1 MKKILV
7 TGANGQIGS
16 DLVTLMR
23 SRHGA
28 EQVIGADLS
37 LPKQRPLGGPHIEMD
52 VTSRDQVEQVVAD
65 TQVDA
70 IFHLASLLSAKG
82 EHMPDATW
90 DVNLNGLKY
99 ILDAAV
105 RHRVQV
111 FWPSSIAVFG
121 AQTPRVDTPQYTV
134 LEPATMYGVTKRAGE
149 LLCKYY
155 HEKYDLDV
163 RSVRYPGLIS
173 FTAPPG
179 GGTTDYSI
187 GMLRAA
193 ANGTK
198 YQCFV
203 SSETRLP
210 MMYMPDAVQA
220 VLDIMN
226 APAEALSVRT
236 SYNITAF
243 SFSARELEEEIKK
256 TIPSFSC
263 TYEPDYRNKIAST
276 WPTSINDSVA
286 RADWNWSPSYDLSAM
301 VRDMLNKLKSVT
313 PV

>member
-16 DLVTLMR
+16 DLVSLMR
-23 SRHGA
+23 TRHGN
-28 EQVIGADLS
+28 EHVIGADLE
-37 LPKQRPLGGPHIEMD
+37 LPKNTQLAGPHVVMD
-52 VTSRDQVEQVVAD
+52 VTDRDQVEALIA
-65 TQVDA
+65 TENIDA
-70 IFHLASLLSAKG
+70 VFHLASLLSAKG
-82 EHMPDATW
+82 EHMPDVTW

-105 RHRVQV
+105 KRNMKV

-121 AQTPRVDTPQYTV
+121 PQTPRNQTPQYTV
-134 LEPATMYGVTKRAGE
+134 LEPSTMYGVTKRAGE
-149 LLCKYY
+149 LLCSYY
-155 HEKYDLDV
+155 NQKFGLDV

-193 ANGTK
+193 AEGGSYT
-198 YQCFV
+198 CFV
-203 SSETRLP
+203 SPDTQLP

-220 VLDIMN
+220 VIDIMN
-226 APAEALSVRT
+226 APSGKLSVRT

-243 SFSARELEEEIKK
+243 SFSAKALEQEIQKI
-256 TIPSFSC
+256 IPSFSC
-263 TYEPDYRNKIAST
+263 TYEPDFRNEIAAS
-276 WPTSINDSVA
+276 WPRTIDDAVA
-286 RADWNWSPSYDLSAM
+286 RADWNWSPSYDLRSM
-301 VRDMLNKLKSVT
+301 VRDMLNKLN
-313 PV
+313 PVAPV